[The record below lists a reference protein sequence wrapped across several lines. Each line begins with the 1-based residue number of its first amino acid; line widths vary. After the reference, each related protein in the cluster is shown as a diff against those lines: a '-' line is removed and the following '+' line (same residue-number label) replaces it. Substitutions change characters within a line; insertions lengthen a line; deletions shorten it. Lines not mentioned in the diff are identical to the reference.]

1 MFGPVFYEENS
12 KNNLVRFRY
21 TFFLG
26 LEPRA
31 LLLVRER
38 GSFFGKRTSDEK

>member
-1 MFGPVFYEENS
+1 MKRIQKTNWLDFVTLFSWGRAE
-12 KNNLVRFRY
+12 
-21 TFFLG
+21 G
-26 LEPRA
+26 A

>member
-1 MFGPVFYEENS
+1 MKRIQKTNYV
-12 KNNLVRFRY
+12 VRVRY

-26 LEPRA
+26 YIEPRA

-38 GSFFGKRTSDEK
+38 GGFFGKRTSDEK